1 MFARSLVELTPLIF
15 LAGDDQVVWNE
26 LLRHPSFRQMSW
38 ELLPRSQFI
47 DLNSGTAATVPPGRG
62 GVSSAN
68 EPVFLVHAVGG
79 DKISRLRKVR
89 QWYLT
94 LGKCDFFDRPAVVGG
109 VDLGALL
116 DEVSHCCAVPGA

>member
-47 DLNSGTAATVPPGRG
+47 DLNTGTASTVPPGRG
-62 GVSSAN
+62 GFSSAN
-68 EPVFLVHAVGG
+68 DPVFLVHAVGG
-79 DKISRLRKVR
+79 NKQPRLLEVK
-89 QWYLT
+89 QWYLA
-94 LGKCDFFDRPAVVGG
+94 LGTCENFDRPAIVGR
-109 VDLGALL
+109 VDLAALL
-116 DEVSHCCAVPGA
+116 DEVQHCCALPSA